1 MMHRIYAILYK
12 EFKQMR
18 RDTTMLRLLILL
30 PIIQILIFGL
40 AINTEVKHI
49 PTVVFDQCR
58 QQESRELIDVLVA
71 TDYYDVIYY
80 ASSIKEVNEKIN
92 SGEAIVGIIFPPDM
106 VKKFKHGDN
115 VPIQLIVD
123 ASDNMSA
130 SSAINVAQL
139 AINKKAEQMQLSSLS
154 YNQNLVVGKYD
165 LRIRAW
171 YNPDFI
177 SANYIIPSII
187 GIVLMMT
194 LIMVA
199 SISIVREKEEGTLE
213 QLLISPLRPIE
224 LIVGK
229 IVPYICVGYIQ
240 MIIAICVGY
249 FAFNIPIKGSLI
261 LFILLTTIFMLAI
274 LSLGILIST
283 VAQNQMQA
291 MQLSFFVLLPSILL
305 SGFMFP
311 RVAMPDFFYYIS
323 MILPMTH
330 YVEMSRGIFL
340 KGIDLEYLYQPTL
353 FLVFF
358 TIIVLSLSIW
368 RFKKIYL
375 R

>member
-1 MMHRIYAILYK
+1 MHRIYAILYK

-249 FAFNIPIKGSLI
+249 FGFNIPIKGSLI

-330 YVEMSRGIFL
+330 YVEISRGIFL
-340 KGIDLEYLYQPTL
+340 KEIGLEYLYQPTL
-353 FLVFF
+353 FLIFF

>member
-30 PIIQILIFGL
+30 PIIQIFIFGL

-80 ASSIKEVNEKIN
+80 ASSIKKVNEKIN
-92 SGEAIVGIIFPPDM
+92 SSEAIVGIIFPPDM

-139 AINKKAEQMQLSSLS
+139 AINKKAEQVQLSSLS

-213 QLLISPLRPIE
+213 QLLISPLKPIE
-224 LIVGK
+224 LIIGK

-249 FAFNIPIKGSLI
+249 FGIKGSLI

-291 MQLSFFVLLPSILL
+291 YAIIFFRIIAKYFIIRIYVSTCSYARFFLLYKHDIANDSLCRDI
-305 SGFMFP
+305 SWN
-311 RVAMPDFFYYIS
+311 FF
-323 MILPMTH
+323 
-330 YVEMSRGIFL
+330 EGNRFGIFISTYIIFDIFYNHSIKL
-340 KGIDLEYLYQPTL
+340 KYLE
-353 FLVFF
+353 
-358 TIIVLSLSIW
+358 I
-368 RFKKIYL
+368 
-375 R
+375 

>member
-1 MMHRIYAILYK
+1 MHRIYAILYK
-12 EFKQMR
+12 EFKQIR

-106 VKKFKHGDN
+106 VKNFKHGDN

-139 AINKKAEQMQLSSLS
+139 AINKKAEQVQLSSLS
-154 YNQNLVVGKYD
+154 YNPNLVVGKYD

-213 QLLISPLRPIE
+213 QLLISPLKPIE
-224 LIVGK
+224 LIIGK

-249 FAFNIPIKGSLI
+249 FGFNIPIKGSLI

-330 YVEMSRGIFL
+330 YVEISRGIFL
-340 KGIDLEYLYQPTL
+340 KGICLEYLYQPTL
-353 FLVFF
+353 SLIFF

>member
-1 MMHRIYAILYK
+1 MHRIYAILYK
-12 EFKQMR
+12 EFKQIR

-139 AINKKAEQMQLSSLS
+139 AINKKAEQMQVSSLS

-213 QLLISPLRPIE
+213 QLLISPLKPIE
-224 LIVGK
+224 LIIGK

-249 FAFNIPIKGSLI
+249 FGFNIPIKGSLI

-330 YVEMSRGIFL
+330 YVEISRGIFL
-340 KGIDLEYLYQPTL
+340 KEIGLEYLYQPTL
-353 FLVFF
+353 FLIFF

>member
-1 MMHRIYAILYK
+1 MYRIYAILYK
-12 EFKQMR
+12 EFKQMS
-18 RDTTMLRLLILL
+18 RDITMLRLLILL

-49 PTVVFDQCR
+49 PTVVFDQCK

-71 TDYYDVIYY
+71 TDYYDIKYY
-80 ASSIKEVNEKIN
+80 VNSIKEVNEKIN
-92 SGEAIVGIIFPPDM
+92 AGEAIVGIIFPPDM
-106 VKKFKHGDN
+106 VKRFKHGDN

-139 AINKKAEQMQLSSLS
+139 AINKKVEQIQSSSLAYS
-154 YNQNLVVGKYD
+154 QNLVVGKYD

-194 LIMVA
+194 LIMAA

-213 QLLISPLRPIE
+213 QLLISPLKPIE
-224 LIVGK
+224 LIIGK

-240 MIIAICVGY
+240 MLIAICIGY
-249 FAFNIPIKGSLI
+249 FGFNIPIKGSLI
-261 LFILLTTIFMLAI
+261 LFIFLSTIFMLAI

-323 MILPMTH
+323 MVLPMTH
-330 YVEMSRGIFL
+330 YVEISRGIFL
-340 KGIDLEYLYQPTL
+340 KGIGLEYLYQPTL
-353 FLVFF
+353 FLLFF

-368 RFKKIYL
+368 RFKRIYL

>member
-1 MMHRIYAILYK
+1 MHRIYAILYK

-249 FAFNIPIKGSLI
+249 FGFNIPIKGSLI

-330 YVEMSRGIFL
+330 YVEISRGIFL
-340 KGIDLEYLYQPTL
+340 KGIGLEYLYQSTL
-353 FLVFF
+353 FLTFF

>member
-139 AINKKAEQMQLSSLS
+139 AINKKAEQVQLSSLS
-154 YNQNLVVGKYD
+154 YNPNLVAGKYD

-213 QLLISPLRPIE
+213 QLLISPLKPIE
-224 LIVGK
+224 LIIGK

-249 FAFNIPIKGSLI
+249 FGFNIPIKGSLI

-330 YVEMSRGIFL
+330 YVEISRGIFL
-340 KGIDLEYLYQPTL
+340 KGIGLEYLYQSTL

>member
-1 MMHRIYAILYK
+1 MHRIYAILYK

-213 QLLISPLRPIE
+213 QLLISPLKPIE
-224 LIVGK
+224 LIIGK

-249 FAFNIPIKGSLI
+249 FGFNIPIKGSLI

-330 YVEMSRGIFL
+330 YVEISRGIFL
-340 KGIDLEYLYQPTL
+340 KGIGLEYLYRPTL
-353 FLVFF
+353 FLIIF
-358 TIIVLSLSIW
+358 TVVILSLSIW
-368 RFKKIYL
+368 RFKKIYSQ
-375 R
+375 

>member
-18 RDTTMLRLLILL
+18 RDITMLRLLILL

-213 QLLISPLRPIE
+213 QLLISPLKPIE
-224 LIVGK
+224 LIIGK

-249 FAFNIPIKGSLI
+249 FGFNIPIKGSLF

-283 VAQNQMQA
+283 LAQNQMQA

-330 YVEMSRGIFL
+330 YVEISRGIFL
-340 KGIDLEYLYQPTL
+340 KGISLEYLYQPTL

>member
-1 MMHRIYAILYK
+1 MHRIYAILYK

-139 AINKKAEQMQLSSLS
+139 AINKKAEQVQLSSLS
-154 YNQNLVVGKYD
+154 YNPNLVVGKYD

-213 QLLISPLRPIE
+213 QLLISPLKPIE
-224 LIVGK
+224 LIIGK

-249 FAFNIPIKGSLI
+249 FGFNIPIKGSLI

-330 YVEMSRGIFL
+330 YVEISRGIFL
-340 KGIDLEYLYQPTL
+340 KGIGLEYLYQSTL
-353 FLVFF
+353 FLIFF

>member
-1 MMHRIYAILYK
+1 MHRIYAILYK

-213 QLLISPLRPIE
+213 QLLISPLKPIE
-224 LIVGK
+224 LIIGK

-249 FAFNIPIKGSLI
+249 FGFNIPIKGSLI

-330 YVEMSRGIFL
+330 YVEISRGIFL
-340 KGIDLEYLYQPTL
+340 KGIGLEYLYQSTL
-353 FLVFF
+353 FLIFF

>member
-1 MMHRIYAILYK
+1 MHRIYAILYK
-12 EFKQMR
+12 EFKQIR

-80 ASSIKEVNEKIN
+80 ANSIKEVNEKIN

-139 AINKKAEQMQLSSLS
+139 AINKKVEQVQLSSLS

-213 QLLISPLRPIE
+213 QLLISPLKPIE
-224 LIVGK
+224 LIIGK

-249 FAFNIPIKGSLI
+249 FGFNIPIKGSLI

-330 YVEMSRGIFL
+330 YVEISRGIFL
-340 KGIDLEYLYQPTL
+340 KGISLEYLYRPTL
-353 FLVFF
+353 FLIIF
-358 TIIVLSLSIW
+358 TVIILSLSIW
-368 RFKKIYL
+368 RFKKIYSQ
-375 R
+375 

>member
-213 QLLISPLRPIE
+213 QLLISPLKPIE
-224 LIVGK
+224 LIIGK

-249 FAFNIPIKGSLI
+249 FGFNIPIKGSLI

-330 YVEMSRGIFL
+330 YVEISRGIFL
-340 KGIDLEYLYQPTL
+340 KEIGLEYLYQPTL
-353 FLVFF
+353 FLIFF

>member
-1 MMHRIYAILYK
+1 MHRIYAILYK

-139 AINKKAEQMQLSSLS
+139 AINKKAEQVQLSSLS

-213 QLLISPLRPIE
+213 QLLISPLKPIE
-224 LIVGK
+224 LIIGK

-249 FAFNIPIKGSLI
+249 FGFNIPIKGSLI

-330 YVEMSRGIFL
+330 YVEISRGIFL
-340 KGIDLEYLYQPTL
+340 KGIGLEYLYQSTL

>member
-1 MMHRIYAILYK
+1 MHRIYAILYK

-213 QLLISPLRPIE
+213 QLLISPLRAIE

-249 FAFNIPIKGSLI
+249 FGFNIPIKGSLI

-330 YVEMSRGIFL
+330 YVEISRGIFL
-340 KGIDLEYLYQPTL
+340 KGIGLEYLYQSTL
-353 FLVFF
+353 FLIFF

>member
-249 FAFNIPIKGSLI
+249 FGFNIPIKGSLI

-330 YVEMSRGIFL
+330 YVEISRGIFL
-340 KGIDLEYLYQPTL
+340 KEIGLEYLYQPTL
-353 FLVFF
+353 FLIFF

>member
-1 MMHRIYAILYK
+1 MHRIYAILYK

-115 VPIQLIVD
+115 VPIQLMVD

-154 YNQNLVVGKYD
+154 YNPNLVVGKYD

-213 QLLISPLRPIE
+213 QLLISPLKPIE
-224 LIVGK
+224 LIIGK
-229 IVPYICVGYIQ
+229 IVPYICVGYIR

-249 FAFNIPIKGSLI
+249 FGFNIPIKGSLI

-330 YVEMSRGIFL
+330 YVEISRGIFL
-340 KGIDLEYLYQPTL
+340 KEIGLEYLYQPTL

>member
-1 MMHRIYAILYK
+1 MYRIYAMLYK

-58 QQESRELIDVLVA
+58 QQESRELVDVLVA
-71 TDYYDVIYY
+71 TDYYDVKYY
-80 ASSIKEVNEKIN
+80 VNSIKEVNEKIN

-106 VKKFKHGDN
+106 VKRFKHGEN

-130 SSAINVAQL
+130 SSAISVAQL
-139 AINKKAEQMQLSSLS
+139 AVSKKVEQITSSYS
-154 YNQNLVVGKYD
+154 QNANLIVGKYD

-194 LIMVA
+194 LIMAA

-213 QLLISPLRPIE
+213 QLLISPLKPIE
-224 LIVGK
+224 LVIGK
-229 IVPYICVGYIQ
+229 IIPYICVGYVQ
-240 MIIAICVGY
+240 MLIAISIGY
-249 FAFNIPIKGSLI
+249 FIFEIPIKGSLI
-261 LFILLTTIFMLAI
+261 LFVCLTTIFMLSI

-283 VAQNQMQA
+283 IAQNQMQA

-323 MILPMTH
+323 MALPMTH
-330 YVEMSRGIFL
+330 YVEISRGIFL
-340 KGIDLEYLYQPTL
+340 KGIGLEYLYRPTL
-353 FLVFF
+353 FLIIF
-358 TIIVLSLSIW
+358 TVIILSLSLW
-368 RFKKIYL
+368 RFKKIY
-375 R
+375 RR

>member
-1 MMHRIYAILYK
+1 MHRIYAILYK
-12 EFKQMR
+12 EFKQMH

-80 ASSIKEVNEKIN
+80 ARSIKEVNEKIN

-139 AINKKAEQMQLSSLS
+139 AINKKVEQVQLSSLS

-213 QLLISPLRPIE
+213 QLLISPLKPIE
-224 LIVGK
+224 LIIGK

-330 YVEMSRGIFL
+330 YVEISRGIFL
-340 KGIDLEYLYQPTL
+340 KGIGLEYLYQPTL
-353 FLVFF
+353 FLIFF

>member
-1 MMHRIYAILYK
+1 MHRIYAILYK

>member
-1 MMHRIYAILYK
+1 MHRIYAILYK

-80 ASSIKEVNEKIN
+80 ANSIKEVNEKIN

-139 AINKKAEQMQLSSLS
+139 AINKKVEQVQLSSLS
-154 YNQNLVVGKYD
+154 YNPNLVVGKYD

-213 QLLISPLRPIE
+213 QLLISPLKPIE
-224 LIVGK
+224 LIIGK

-249 FAFNIPIKGSLI
+249 FGFNIPIKGSLI
-261 LFILLTTIFMLAI
+261 LFVLLTTIFMLAI

-330 YVEMSRGIFL
+330 YVEISRGIFL
-340 KGIDLEYLYQPTL
+340 KGIGLEYLYQSTL
-353 FLVFF
+353 FLIFF

>member
-106 VKKFKHGDN
+106 VKNFKHGDN

-139 AINKKAEQMQLSSLS
+139 AINKKAEQMQLS
-154 YNQNLVVGKYD
+154 YNPNLVVGKYD

-213 QLLISPLRPIE
+213 QLLISPLKPIE
-224 LIVGK
+224 LIIGK

-240 MIIAICVGY
+240 
-249 FAFNIPIKGSLI
+249 
-261 LFILLTTIFMLAI
+261 
-274 LSLGILIST
+274 
-283 VAQNQMQA
+283 
-291 MQLSFFVLLPSILL
+291 
-305 SGFMFP
+305 
-311 RVAMPDFFYYIS
+311 
-323 MILPMTH
+323 
-330 YVEMSRGIFL
+330 
-340 KGIDLEYLYQPTL
+340 
-353 FLVFF
+353 
-358 TIIVLSLSIW
+358 
-368 RFKKIYL
+368 
-375 R
+375 

>member
-12 EFKQMR
+12 EFKQMH

-139 AINKKAEQMQLSSLS
+139 AINKKAEQVQLSSLS
-154 YNQNLVVGKYD
+154 YNPNLVVGKYD
-165 LRIRAW
+165 LRIRTW

-187 GIVLMMT
+187 GIVLMIT

-213 QLLISPLRPIE
+213 QLLISPLKPIE
-224 LIVGK
+224 LIIGK

-249 FAFNIPIKGSLI
+249 FGFNIPIKGSLI

-283 VAQNQMQA
+283 IAQNQMQA

-330 YVEMSRGIFL
+330 YVEISRRIFL
-340 KGIDLEYLYQPTL
+340 KGIGLEYLYQPTL
-353 FLVFF
+353 FLIFF
-358 TIIVLSLSIW
+358 TIIVLSLSIC

>member
-106 VKKFKHGDN
+106 VKNFKHGDN

-213 QLLISPLRPIE
+213 QLLISPLKPIE
-224 LIVGK
+224 LIIGK

-249 FAFNIPIKGSLI
+249 FGFNIPIKGSLI

-330 YVEMSRGIFL
+330 YVEISRGIFL
-340 KGIDLEYLYQPTL
+340 KGIGLEYLYQPTL

>member
-1 MMHRIYAILYK
+1 MHRIYAILYK

-139 AINKKAEQMQLSSLS
+139 AINKKVEQVQLSSLS

-213 QLLISPLRPIE
+213 QLLISPLKPIE
-224 LIVGK
+224 LIIGK

-249 FAFNIPIKGSLI
+249 FGFNIPIKGSLI

-291 MQLSFFVLLPSILL
+291 IQLSFFVLLPSILL

-330 YVEMSRGIFL
+330 YVEISRGIFL
-340 KGIDLEYLYQPTL
+340 NGIGLEYLYQPTL
-353 FLVFF
+353 FLIFF

>member
-139 AINKKAEQMQLSSLS
+139 AINKKAEQVQLSSLS

-213 QLLISPLRPIE
+213 QLLISPLKPIE
-224 LIVGK
+224 LIIGK

-249 FAFNIPIKGSLI
+249 FGFNIPIKGSLI

-330 YVEMSRGIFL
+330 YVEISRGIFL
-340 KGIDLEYLYQPTL
+340 KGIGLEYLYQSTL

>member
-1 MMHRIYAILYK
+1 
-12 EFKQMR
+12 
-18 RDTTMLRLLILL
+18 
-30 PIIQILIFGL
+30 
-40 AINTEVKHI
+40 
-49 PTVVFDQCR
+49 
-58 QQESRELIDVLVA
+58 
-71 TDYYDVIYY
+71 
-80 ASSIKEVNEKIN
+80 
-92 SGEAIVGIIFPPDM
+92 
-106 VKKFKHGDN
+106 
-115 VPIQLIVD
+115 
-123 ASDNMSA
+123 
-130 SSAINVAQL
+130 
-139 AINKKAEQMQLSSLS
+139 
-154 YNQNLVVGKYD
+154 
-165 LRIRAW
+165 
-171 YNPDFI
+171 
-177 SANYIIPSII
+177 
-187 GIVLMMT
+187 
-194 LIMVA
+194 MVA

-213 QLLISPLRPIE
+213 QLLISPLKPIE
-224 LIVGK
+224 LIIGK

-249 FAFNIPIKGSLI
+249 FGFNIPIKGSLI

-330 YVEMSRGIFL
+330 YVEISRGIFL
-340 KGIDLEYLYQPTL
+340 KGIGLEYLYQPTL
-353 FLVFF
+353 SLIFF

>member
-213 QLLISPLRPIE
+213 QLLISPLKPIE
-224 LIVGK
+224 LIIGK

-249 FAFNIPIKGSLI
+249 FGFNIPIKGSLI

-330 YVEMSRGIFL
+330 YVEISRGIFL
-340 KGIDLEYLYQPTL
+340 KEIGLEYLYQPTL
-353 FLVFF
+353 SLIFF

>member
-1 MMHRIYAILYK
+1 MHRIYAILYK
-12 EFKQMR
+12 EFKQMH

-80 ASSIKEVNEKIN
+80 ANSIKEVNEKIN

-139 AINKKAEQMQLSSLS
+139 AINKKAEQVQLSSLS

-177 SANYIIPSII
+177 SANYIIPSIT

-213 QLLISPLRPIE
+213 QLLISPLKPIE
-224 LIVGK
+224 LIIGK

-323 MILPMTH
+323 MALPMTH
-330 YVEMSRGIFL
+330 YVEISRGIFL
-340 KGIDLEYLYQPTL
+340 KGIGLEYLYRPTL
-353 FLVFF
+353 FLIIF
-358 TIIVLSLSIW
+358 TVVILSLSIW
-368 RFKKIYL
+368 RFKKIYSQ
-375 R
+375 

>member
-1 MMHRIYAILYK
+1 
-12 EFKQMR
+12 
-18 RDTTMLRLLILL
+18 
-30 PIIQILIFGL
+30 
-40 AINTEVKHI
+40 
-49 PTVVFDQCR
+49 
-58 QQESRELIDVLVA
+58 
-71 TDYYDVIYY
+71 
-80 ASSIKEVNEKIN
+80 
-92 SGEAIVGIIFPPDM
+92 M
-106 VKKFKHGDN
+106 VKNFKHGDN

-139 AINKKAEQMQLSSLS
+139 AINKKAEQMQLS
-154 YNQNLVVGKYD
+154 YNPNLVVGKYD

-213 QLLISPLRPIE
+213 QLLISPLKPIE
-224 LIVGK
+224 LIIGK

-249 FAFNIPIKGSLI
+249 FGFNIPIKGSLI

-311 RVAMPDFFYYIS
+311 RVAMPDFF
-323 MILPMTH
+323 
-330 YVEMSRGIFL
+330 
-340 KGIDLEYLYQPTL
+340 
-353 FLVFF
+353 
-358 TIIVLSLSIW
+358 II
-368 RFKKIYL
+368 
-375 R
+375 

>member
-1 MMHRIYAILYK
+1 MHRIYAILYK
-12 EFKQMR
+12 EFKQIR

-106 VKKFKHGDN
+106 LKKFKHGDN

-213 QLLISPLRPIE
+213 QLLISPLKPIE
-224 LIVGK
+224 LIIGK

-249 FAFNIPIKGSLI
+249 FGFNIPIKGSLI

-330 YVEMSRGIFL
+330 YVEISRGIFL
-340 KGIDLEYLYQPTL
+340 KGIGLEYLYQSTL
-353 FLVFF
+353 FLIFF

>member
-1 MMHRIYAILYK
+1 MHRIYAILYK

-213 QLLISPLRPIE
+213 QLLISPLKPIE
-224 LIVGK
+224 LIIGK

-249 FAFNIPIKGSLI
+249 FGFNIPIKGSLI

-330 YVEMSRGIFL
+330 YVEISRGIFL
-340 KGIDLEYLYQPTL
+340 KEIGLEYLYQPTL
-353 FLVFF
+353 SLIFF